1 MNNRR
6 KSGWKRGTFNMNS
19 TERVPARSFVSE
31 LLLPL
36 KRANMRKNILYL
48 NCDARKS
55 THWEPVLSRTGGM
68 ERLSL
73 INSSGPALLASLEQ
87 YWRKNNDVNLP
98 KLLPYLLAL
107 RQQILET
114 GEVENEKGPRLSE
127 FVYPL
132 F

>member
-1 MNNRR
+1 
-6 KSGWKRGTFNMNS
+6 MNS
-19 TERVPARSFVSE
+19 TERVSARSFVAE

-36 KRANMRKNILYL
+36 KRANMRNNIRYV

-55 THWEPVLSRTGGM
+55 THWEPVVSRTGGM

-73 INSSGPALLASLEQ
+73 INNSGPALLASLEQ
-87 YWRKNNDVNLP
+87 YWRSNNDVNLP

-107 RQQILET
+107 RQQIIET
-114 GEVENEKGPRLSE
+114 RPVESDKEPRLSE

>member
-1 MNNRR
+1 
-6 KSGWKRGTFNMNS
+6 
-19 TERVPARSFVSE
+19 VAE

-36 KRANMRKNILYL
+36 KRANMRKNIRYL

-55 THWEPVLSRTGGM
+55 THWEPVVSRTGGM

-73 INSSGPALLASLEQ
+73 VNSSGPALLASLEQ
-87 YWRKNNDVNLP
+87 YWRRNNDMTLP
-98 KLLPYLLAL
+98 KLSPYLLAL
-107 RQQILET
+107 RQQIIET
-114 GEVENEKGPRLSE
+114 VDVENEKGPRLSE

>member
-1 MNNRR
+1 
-6 KSGWKRGTFNMNS
+6 MNS
-19 TERVPARSFVSE
+19 TDQVPARSFVAE

-36 KRANMRKNILYL
+36 KRANMRKNIFYL
-48 NCDARKS
+48 NRDARKS
-55 THWEPVLSRTGGM
+55 SHWEPVVSRTGGM

-73 INSSGPALLASLEQ
+73 IKSSGPALLASLEQ
-87 YWRKNNDVNLP
+87 YWRRNNDVNLP

-107 RQQILET
+107 RQQIIEM
-114 GEVENEKGPRLSE
+114 GVVKNEKEPRLSE